1 MADLQG
7 FLKQASETIGLSDDS
22 TKTATGALLNLV
34 GEKAGKDDLNELVGK
49 IPGAESL
56 LSETKGSGSGGMLG
70 GLGKA
75 VSGALG
81 GKLGGAA
88 SVLGAFKS
96 SGLDMEQS
104 TKLVTMFFGF
114 AKTQAGGDVVGRIL
128 NKIPEL
134 KKLLG

>member
-7 FLKQASETIGLSDDS
+7 FLNQASETIGLSDDS
-22 TKTATGALLNLV
+22 TKKATGALLNLV

-49 IPGAESL
+49 IPGAASL
-56 LSETKGSGSGGMLG
+56 LSDSTDGGSGGLLG

-88 SVLGAFKS
+88 SVLGAFES
-96 SGLDMEQS
+96 SGLNLEQS
-104 TKLVTMFFGF
+104 SKLVTLFFGF
-114 AKTQAGGDVVGRIL
+114 AKSQGGSAVVGRIL
-128 NKIPEL
+128 DKIPEL